1 MTELKGEVKNV
12 TTKSKFDKISEEV
25 VHLTSVKVE
34 FRDLDHDTIEALALG
49 EYNLSLLT
57 MDLIPRILPPQ

>member
-1 MTELKGEVKNV
+1 MAGLKGEVKNV
-12 TTKSKFDKISEEV
+12 TTKSKFDKISEDV

-34 FRDLDHDTIEALALG
+34 FRDLDQHTIEALALG
-49 EYNLSLLT
+49 EYNMSLLT